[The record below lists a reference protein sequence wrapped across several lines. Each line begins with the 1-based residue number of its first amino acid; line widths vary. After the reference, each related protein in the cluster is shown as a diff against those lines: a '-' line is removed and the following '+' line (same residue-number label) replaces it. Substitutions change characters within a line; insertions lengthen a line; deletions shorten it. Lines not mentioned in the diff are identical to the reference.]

1 MTTDE
6 LQCPGIKEVDL
17 WLAGNDVV
25 TLMVDPNSKM
35 SRPAPENCA
44 NINQMIQGL
53 ARAAKAVVYHA
64 ENDDRVDTEFAMQP
78 IESIAES
85 IILLSQLSEG
95 IRLAMDGKPK
105 D

>member
-1 MTTDE
+1 MRVSE
-6 LQCPGIKEVDL
+6 LQTLGLNEVDL

-25 TLMVDPNSKM
+25 TLMVDPNSDM
-35 SRPAPENCA
+35 SRPGPENCA
-44 NINQMIQGL
+44 HINQMIQGL
-53 ARAAKAVVYHA
+53 ARAARAVVYHA

-95 IRLAMDGKPK
+95 IRVAMDNKPK
-105 D
+105 G